1 MSGVN
6 LEKVYSHKK
15 CEEKWFSFWE
25 EKGYFHAVVNVNKK
39 RFSMVI
45 PPPNVTG
52 SLHMG
57 HALNNTLQDIFTRYR
72 RMQGYV
78 CLWLPG
84 TDHAGIATQ
93 NVVEKVLSEEGLTR
107 WDLGR
112 EKFLERVWKWKEKYG
127 STIINQL
134 KKLGCS
140 CDWKRERFTMDENY
154 QKAVRKVFV
163 QLYREG
169 LIYRGNY
176 VINWCPRCETALS
189 DLEVEKKEVKG
200 KLWYIRY
207 PLKEEEGYV
216 SVATTRPETM
226 LGDTAVAVNPQD
238 SRYKHLIGKKAIL
251 PLLKREIP
259 IIADERVDMDFGT
272 GAVKVTPAH
281 DFVDFEIAREHN
293 LPFVNIFTDKGVV
306 NEEGSSYEGL
316 ERFEAREAVIADLE
330 KEGLLEKV
338 EDYELV
344 LGHCYR
350 CDTIVEPRLSRQWFI
365 KMKPLA
371 EPAIDVV
378 KKGKVRFFPE
388 KWEKVYFDWME
399 NIRDWCISRQIWWG
413 HQIPVYYCENCGK
426 ENVSEDSPG
435 KCESCGGEN
444 LRQDEDVLDT
454 WFSSALWPFA
464 TLGWPDET
472 EDLKYF
478 YPTNLLVTAHDIIFF
493 WVARMIM
500 MGLHFMKE
508 IPFENV
514 YIHTLVRDIHGQK
527 MSKSR
532 GNVIDPLLMIDEFGA
547 DALRFTLAILA
558 VPGRD
563 VYLSEKRI
571 AGYRDFCNKIWN
583 ASRFI
588 LMNLEG
594 FEGEEPSDNFSLADE
609 YIMSRYNSLIEK
621 VTDSHESYNFSQAAQ
636 ELYSFFWDD
645 FCDWYIE
652 ISKISLYHGS
662 EQERKRVQWI
672 LTHILNG
679 FLRLLH
685 PIMPFIT
692 EEIWQLLPHKGES
705 IMISPYPEREKKWI
719 NEKAERKME
728 IVKAVVRGVRS
739 IKSSLS
745 IPLSKKVDVYLK
757 TPDGERETLLKE
769 YSSYVSFLARANVK
783 EVGKAVKKLP
793 NSALSVEGGV
803 EICIPLG
810 DVIDFEREKERL
822 SKKLSQINEEMEKTQ
837 RKVNNEDFLKR
848 APSSIVE
855 KEKEKFKALL
865 EEKEKLEKLISSLRE

>member
-15 CEEKWFSFWE
+15 CEGKWFSFWE
-25 EKGYFHAVVNVNKK
+25 EKDYFHAIVDVNKK

-93 NVVEKVLSEEGLTR
+93 NVVEKALSEEGLSR

-140 CDWKRERFTMDENY
+140 CDWKRERFTMDEGY
-154 QKAVRKVFV
+154 QRAVRKVFV
-163 QLYREG
+163 RLYREG

-207 PLKEEEGYV
+207 PLKGREGYV

-251 PLLKREIP
+251 PLLHREIS

-281 DFVDFEIAREHN
+281 DFVDFEIARKHN
-293 LPFVNIFTDKGVV
+293 LPFVNIFTDGGIV
-306 NEEGSSYEGL
+306 NKEGGNYEGL
-316 ERFEAREAVIADLE
+316 DRFRAREAVIADLR

-350 CDTIVEPRLSRQWFI
+350 CDTVVEPRLSRQWFI

-378 KKGKVRFFPE
+378 RKGKVRFFPE
-388 KWEKVYFDWME
+388 KWERVYFDWME

-413 HQIPVYYCENCGK
+413 HQIPVFYCDNCGK
-426 ENVSEDSPG
+426 ENVFEDSPE
-435 KCESCGGEN
+435 KCESCGSEN

-514 YIHTLVRDIHGQK
+514 YIHTLVRDIYGQK

-563 VYLSEKRI
+563 VYLSEERI

-594 FEGEEPSDNFSLADE
+594 FEGEEPSDNFSLADG
-609 YIMSRYNSLIEK
+609 YIMSRYTSLIEK
-621 VTDSHESYNFSQAAQ
+621 VTDSYESYNFSQAAQ

-652 ISKISLYHGS
+652 ISKISLYQGS
-662 EQERKRVQWI
+662 KQERKRVQWI
-672 LTHILNG
+672 LIYILNG

-705 IMISPYPEREKKWI
+705 IMISPYPKREKKWV
-719 NEKAERKME
+719 NEKVERKME
-728 IVKAVVRGVRS
+728 IIKAVVRGVRS

-745 IPLSKKVDVYLK
+745 IPLSKKVNVYLK
-757 TPDGERETLLKE
+757 TPDGEREDLLKE
-769 YSSYVSFLARANVK
+769 YSSYVSFLARADVK
-783 EVGKAVKKLP
+783 EVGKAVKRLP
-793 NSALSVEGGV
+793 NSALSVEEGV

-848 APSSIVE
+848 APSYIVE
-855 KEKEKFKALL
+855 KEKEKFKVLL
-865 EEKEKLEKLISSLRE
+865 EEREKLEKLISSLKE

>member
-1 MSGVN
+1 
-6 LEKVYSHKK
+6 LEKVYNHKK
-15 CEEKWFSFWE
+15 CEEKWFNFWE
-25 EKGYFHAVVNVNKK
+25 RKGYFHPIIDWKK
-39 RFSMVI
+39 KHFSIVI

-93 NVVEKVLSEEGLTR
+93 NVVEKVLSEKGFTR

-112 EKFLERVWKWKEKYG
+112 EKFLKRVWEWKEKYG

-140 CDWKRERFTMDENY
+140 CDWERERFTMDDGY
-154 QKAVRKVFV
+154 QRAVKKVFV
-163 QLYREG
+163 QLYYEG
-169 LIYRGNY
+169 LIYKGNY

-189 DLEVEKKEVKG
+189 DLEVERRELKG

-207 PLKEEEGYV
+207 LLKEESGFI

-226 LGDTAVAVNPQD
+226 LGDTAVAVNPND
-238 SRYKHLIGKKAIL
+238 NRYKHLIGKKAVL

-259 IIADERVDMDFGT
+259 IVADEVVNMDFGT

-281 DFVDFEIAREHN
+281 DFVDFEIAQRHN
-293 LPFVNIFTDKGVV
+293 LPFVNIFTEKGAV
-306 NEEGSSYEGL
+306 NREGGKYEGL
-316 ERFEAREAVIADLE
+316 DRFEARERVLDDLK
-330 KEGLLEKV
+330 KEGLLQKV
-338 EDYELV
+338 EDYNLV
-344 LGHCYR
+344 LAHCYR
-350 CDTIVEPRLSRQWFI
+350 CDTVVEPRLSRQWFI

-371 EPAIDVV
+371 EPAIEAV
-378 KKGKVRFFPE
+378 KKGKVRFFPK

-413 HQIPVYYCENCGK
+413 HQIPVFYCDDCSY
-426 ENVSEDSPG
+426 ENVTEDFPEE
-435 KCESCGGEN
+435 CESCGSKS

-464 TLGWPDET
+464 TLGWPEET

-478 YPTNLLVTAHDIIFF
+478 YPTSLLVTAHDIIFF

-500 MGLHFMKE
+500 MGIHFMKE
-508 IPFENV
+508 APFKDV
-514 YIHTLVRDIHGQK
+514 LIHTLVRDIHGQK

-563 VYLSEKRI
+563 VYLSEERI

-588 LMNLEG
+588 LMNLDG
-594 FEGEEPSDNFSLADE
+594 FEGEEPSGRFSLADE
-609 YIMSRYNSLIEK
+609 YILSRYASLVK
-621 VTDSHESYNFSQAAQ
+621 GVSESYENYNFSQAAQ

-652 ISKISLYHGS
+652 ISKISLYRGG
-662 EQERKRVQWI
+662 EDEKKRVQWV
-672 LTHILNG
+672 LNHILNG

-685 PIMPFIT
+685 PLMPFLT
-692 EEIWQLLPHKGES
+692 EEIWQLLPKTGES
-705 IMISPYPEREKKWI
+705 IMISSYPEEKREWI
-719 NEKAERKME
+719 NKSAEDKME
-728 IVKAVVRGVRS
+728 TIKRVVGGVRS

-745 IPLSKKVDVYLK
+745 IPLSQKVEVYLR
-757 TPDGERETLLKE
+757 TPDGGRERLLKE
-769 YSSYVSFLARANVK
+769 HASYISFLARAEVK
-783 EVGKAVKKLP
+783 EVGTSVKRLP

-810 DVIDFEREKERL
+810 NVIDFEREKERL
-822 SKKLSQINEEMEKTQ
+822 SKKLAEVSEEMEKA
-837 RKVNNEDFLKR
+837 RKKVSNEGFLKR
-848 APSSIVE
+848 APASIVE
-855 KEKEKFKALL
+855 REKEKFKILL
-865 EEKEKLEKLISSLRE
+865 EKKEKLERLIRSLKE